1 MNEDVQQSI
10 EVTDQR
16 NLFRHFHRM
25 YLKLFM
31 EDIFQAGIGK
41 RVIQNARFYFGKIKY
56 ISNQMKEQIAI
67 LIDYFDKFFFFFF
80 IGSATGVTVM
90 GLEKIDFMYYTK
102 RFSILA
108 LIGYCCG
115 AGVYMLLFA

>member
-1 MNEDVQQSI
+1 MVVSGYEMETADVYSI
-10 EVTDQR
+10 DLSRTYC
-16 NLFRHFHRM
+16 
-25 YLKLFM
+25 YL
-31 EDIFQAGIGK
+31 ITGK
-41 RVIQNARFYFGKIKY
+41 GRTNCDTFY
-56 ISNQMKEQIAI
+56 
-67 LIDYFDKFFFFFF
+67 
-80 IGSATGVTVM
+80 TVM